1 MTLKLAM
8 LDRGTWTVSG
18 VSDEGA
24 WDASAGDPERV
35 RRRDDTIARGF
46 SVNESVDK
54 PADSSSDMSEPGLVP
69 HAYKVAAALRAEAR
83 ELEKTALSPG
93 KIHQMVLNGAESR
106 LARGVSQSD
115 LHAQLVYMSE
125 RLRAARWRLDHKHS
139 VRDQA
144 FQKKWWAEP
153 DADIRHALNK
163 QNDKHRRH
171 ALSLED
177 QLIAAR
183 QALSNAGDEFVHGQ
197 PRAPLPGKAEYTLE
211 QIRKFTPFGSKG
223 TPKAPATPPTP
234 PPSPPPS
241 SENLSNGAL
250 AALGIGTA
258 GLIGGGAALAYPRDK
273 KAAAGVPGLKATVPS
288 LKAPQAPRLP
298 KMQAP
303 KALDPRTDKPPGM
316 NLMHGV
322 TTVSNGSD
330 VGASYTSFS
339 RRLQG
344 SPV

>member
-1 MTLKLAM
+1 MTLKLAI

-46 SVNESVDK
+46 SVNENVDK

-83 ELEKTALSPG
+83 ELEKTALSPE
-93 KIHQMVLNGAESR
+93 KIQQMVLNGAKSR
-106 LARGVSQSD
+106 LARGTAPAD
-115 LHAQLVYMSE
+115 LRAQLGAMGE
-125 RLRAARWRLDHKHS
+125 RLMDARFRTHDARDYRTRAFQRARWGAPDEATRDALLKEHMVFARQNDSLRDQILAARLAL
-139 VRDQA
+139 RDA
-144 FQKKWWAEP
+144 P
-153 DADIRHALNK
+153 DEL
-163 QNDKHRRH
+163 
-171 ALSLED
+171 
-177 QLIAAR
+177 
-183 QALSNAGDEFVHGQ
+183 
-197 PRAPLPGKAEYTLE
+197 APLRGKL
-211 QIRKFTPFGSKG
+211 
-223 TPKAPATPPTP
+223 
-234 PPSPPPS
+234 
-241 SENLSNGAL
+241 
-250 AALGIGTA
+250 
-258 GLIGGGAALAYPRDK
+258 
-273 KAAAGVPGLKATVPS
+273 AAAGVPGLKATVPS

-298 KMQAP
+298 KPAAP
-303 KALDPRTDKPPGM
+303 KALDPRTDKPAGM